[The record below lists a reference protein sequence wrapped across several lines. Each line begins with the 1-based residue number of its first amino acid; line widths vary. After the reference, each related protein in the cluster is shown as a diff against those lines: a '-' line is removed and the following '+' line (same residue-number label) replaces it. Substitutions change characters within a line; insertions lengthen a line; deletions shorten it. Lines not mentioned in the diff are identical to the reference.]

1 MNHQSQISRAIRS
14 HKQHDLLAD
23 WQTIVI
29 KVGSALIAPDGNGC
43 SSDNC
48 LAIAHFIQQ
57 CHQAGKHVILV
68 SSGSV
73 AAGRNIT
80 NTQSNLS
87 LPKKQA
93 MAAIG
98 QAKVINHWQR
108 FFDRPCAQILLTRD
122 DFNQNQRALNATNTL
137 SQLLAMG
144 ALPVINE
151 NDTVAI
157 EELCI
162 GDNDNLAA
170 DVAVL
175 VKADLLLMCSDIDGL
190 YSKNPRQFDNAKLID
205 EVFKVTAKIH
215 GIAGG
220 AHHQYA
226 TGGMRTKIQAA
237 EKATASGITTLIA
250 DGRQGKDLSQLLDG
264 INIGTIFHP
273 HKTLAQLTQTDVI
286 GYQLQVSI

>member
-1 MNHQSQISRAIRS
+1 MNHQPQINRAMGS
-14 HKQHDLLAD
+14 LQQHHLLAD
-23 WQTIVI
+23 WRRIVI
-29 KVGSALIAPDGNGC
+29 KVGSALIAPDDKGC
-43 SSDNC
+43 SGDNC

-57 CHQAGKHVILV
+57 CHQAGKQVILV

-73 AAGRNIT
+73 AAGRSIT
-80 NTQSNLS
+80 KTQSNLS
-87 LPKKQA
+87 LPQKQA

-108 FFDRPCAQILLTRD
+108 FFDRPCAQVLLTRD
-122 DFNQNQRALNATNTL
+122 DFKQNQRAQNATNTIN
-137 SQLLAMG
+137 QLLAIG

-175 VKADLLLMCSDIDGL
+175 VNADLLLMCSDIDGL
-190 YSKNPRQFDNAKLID
+190 FSKNPRLYSNAKFIE
-205 EVFKVTAKIH
+205 EVVKITAKVH

-237 EKATASGITTLIA
+237 EKATTSGITTLIA
-250 DGRQGKDLSQLLDG
+250 DGRQGRCLSPLLDG
-264 INIGTIFHP
+264 FNIGTIFHP
-273 HKTLAQLTQTDVI
+273 HKTLEQLTQTDVI